1 MQIWW
6 RQLAESLLFKTSV
19 GFEGGGGFKWLN
31 VVNMVVCAW
40 WAPGLS
46 VFTNCSSTGI
56 FATSRHTRG
65 FAEDGLKK
73 NVKYPVRF
81 GAKCLADVR
90 GQRSERVKTTEK
102 QQELS
107 ATTGCHLLVSN
118 SAEYEHLRPWSF
130 MYLERRTCVVLIK
143 WPVSVHFDDCNKLS
157 QFLFVLLVLR
167 RLWVSCK
174 VLFLLP
180 ALKSLTA
187 LGSCCPAFTH
197 LHTPRLT
204 SAFLLT
210 HKSITSSFL
219 LHADGII
226 LLPGL
231 LGNSNTFCCFFFF
244 NSSHCWTLLH
254 PEQRQMY

>member
-1 MQIWW
+1 MEDNLLRACCSKPVLDLREEEGLSDWTWW
-6 RQLAESLLFKTSV
+6 TWWFVLDGQLAWVFSQTAHLLV
-19 GFEGGGGFKWLN
+19 
-31 VVNMVVCAW
+31 
-40 WAPGLS
+40 
-46 VFTNCSSTGI
+46 I

-73 NVKYPVRF
+73 NWKYPVRF

-90 GQRSERVKTTEK
+90 GQRSERVETTEK
-102 QQELS
+102 QQELW
-107 ATTGCHLLVSN
+107 ATTGCDLLVSN
-118 SAEYEHLRPWSF
+118 SAECEHMRPWSF

-143 WPVSVHFDDCNKLS
+143 WPVSVHFYDCNKLS

-167 RLWVSCK
+167 RLRVSCK

-231 LGNSNTFCCFFFF
+231 LGNSNTFCCYF
-244 NSSHCWTLLH
+244 
-254 PEQRQMY
+254 

>member
-40 WAPGLS
+40 RAAGLS

-73 NVKYPVRF
+73 N
-81 GAKCLADVR
+81 
-90 GQRSERVKTTEK
+90 SERVETTEK
-102 QQELS
+102 QQELW
-107 ATTGCHLLVSN
+107 ATTGCDLLVSN

-130 MYLERRTCVVLIK
+130 MYLERHTFVVLIK
-143 WPVSVHFDDCNKLS
+143 WPVSVHFYDCNKLS

-167 RLWVSCK
+167 RLRVSCK

-231 LGNSNTFCCFFFF
+231 LGNSNTFCVCLLFFLT
-244 NSSHCWTLLH
+244 HLIAEHLH
-254 PEQRQMY
+254 P